1 MKNFINICST
11 FFIIFMV
18 NYNIFLLNLLNIK
31 NKAIKFYNIID
42 SFTKPHNKYNVVKY
56 SKPATSLP
64 KANISKD
71 DKGYQVSLAAP
82 GRSRSDFNVEVS
94 DNVLTVSTENDYK
107 NENSLRQ
114 EFSYNKF
121 SRSWSLPENT
131 DFEGITAK
139 YEAGILSLN
148 IPTEE
153 VIISK
158 TKKIEVN

>member
-1 MKNFINICST
+1 MLYRDSFFGEFDNI
-11 FFIIFMV
+11 
-18 NYNIFLLNLLNIK
+18 L
-31 NKAIKFYNIID
+31 D

-56 SKPATSLP
+56 SKPAIGLP

-82 GRSRSDFNVEVS
+82 GLSRGDFNIEVS

-131 DFEGITAK
+131 DFESITAK

-158 TKKIEVN
+158 TKRIEVN